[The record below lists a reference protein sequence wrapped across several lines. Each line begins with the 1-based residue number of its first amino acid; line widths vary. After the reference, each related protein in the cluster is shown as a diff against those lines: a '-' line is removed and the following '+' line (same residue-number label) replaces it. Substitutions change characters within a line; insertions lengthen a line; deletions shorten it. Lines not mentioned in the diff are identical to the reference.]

1 MSRIL
6 YIVRHAIAE
15 ARQPHQSDKE
25 RELTW
30 QGKENAIQLG
40 NYLKSVHSNI
50 QMILSSPANRAV
62 STAYLV
68 ANQISV
74 ETNHI
79 IKDERIYSG
88 SSLEIIKLLN
98 TLAESV
104 TEILLVGHY
113 PTIVELY
120 NDLTINESKSTM
132 STAEMCSLKFDT
144 PWLEI
149 TGGTGSRGLAFSP
162 HSI

>member
-6 YIVRHAIAE
+6 YLVRHAIAE

-30 QGKENAIQLG
+30 QGKKNAIQLG

-68 ANQISV
+68 ANQISF

-88 SSLEIIKLLN
+88 SSMEIIKLLN

-113 PTIVELY
+113 PTIAELY

-149 TGGTGSRGLAFSP
+149 QGGTGSRGLAFSP

>member
-6 YIVRHAIAE
+6 YLVRHAIAE
-15 ARQPHQSDKE
+15 ARQSLQSDKE
-25 RELTW
+25 RDLTSK
-30 QGKENAIQLG
+30 GMENAIQLG
-40 NYLKSVHSNI
+40 NYFKSVNSNI
-50 QMILSSPANRAV
+50 QMIISSPANRAL

-68 ANQISV
+68 ANQISF

-79 IKDERIYSG
+79 IREERIYSG
-88 SSLEIIKLLN
+88 SSVEIIKLLN
-98 TLAESV
+98 TLSESV

-120 NDLTINESKSTM
+120 NDLTIHESKSTM

-149 TGGTGSRGLAFSP
+149 TGGTGSLGLAFSP